1 MGGDLPA
8 KPDHASAPHFVAW
21 ATKDPNSANL
31 QKIQIVKGW
40 AEGTGT
46 YEAVYDIVCS
56 DGLKPDSKAHRCAE
70 NGAKVDLTNCSYSS
84 NKGAPE
90 LSASWTDPDF
100 KPADRAFYYVRVLEN
115 PTCRWSTYDAH
126 RAKVKLPDEVPP
138 AIQERAWSSPIW
150 FTPAARDSKK
160 PRQ

>member
-8 KPDHASAPHFVAW
+8 KPGQVKAPHFVAW
-21 ATKDPNSANL
+21 ATKDPASANL

-40 AEGTGT
+40 AEGGES
-46 YEAVYDIVCS
+46 YEKVYDIACS
-56 DGLKPDSKAHRCAE
+56 DGLKPGSKTHRCAD
-70 NGAKVDLTNCSYSS
+70 NGATVSLTDCGYSKD
-84 NKGAPE
+84 KGAPE

-126 RAKVKLPDEVPP
+126 RANVALPDDVPP
-138 AIQERAWSSPIW
+138 TIHERAWSSPIW
-150 FTPAARDSKK
+150 FTPPASGPKS
-160 PRQ
+160 PR